1 MFYYKKFENPF
12 KVCHE
17 NVCKENVTNYY
28 FEKGKSYQIYV
39 KLLKVLEQD
48 SSTNYDY
55 VVPPFKF
62 YAEDSDKEYFNDDIT
77 YIYDGVKPSP
87 SPSSSNY
94 RQISII
100 FILLLIS
107 FLF

>member
-1 MFYYKKFENPF
+1 MLKFENPF

-39 KLLKVLEQD
+39 KLLKVLEEG
-48 SSTNYDY
+48 SSTRYDF

-62 YAEDSDKEYFNDDIT
+62 YAEDSVEEYSNDDIKYT
-77 YIYDGVKPSP
+77 YDGVKPSP
-87 SPSSSNY
+87 SSSTY

-100 FILLLIS
+100 FILLLTS
-107 FLF
+107 FMF

>member
-1 MFYYKKFENPF
+1 MFYYEKFENPF

-39 KLLKVLEQD
+39 KLLKVFAEG
-48 SSTNYDY
+48 SSTRYDF

-62 YAEDSDKEYFNDDIT
+62 YAEDSVEFRWF
-77 YIYDGVKPSP
+77 VKNIPFGETCTPDSIR
-87 SPSSSNY
+87 Y
-94 RQISII
+94 RLDEEDTCIED
-100 FILLLIS
+100 
-107 FLF
+107 